1 MKKPHPPAQK
11 SISGILRASYIFMLC
26 LFVVP
31 VAYTFISFVVT
42 SARYD
47 RIITNIGRASRVNQV
62 VKSDV
67 ASELWNVIAGNKA
80 FKDGLQYKII
90 ARVERDIMDIG
101 ARADPTRGVNYLEV
115 AARAMHTLKS
125 YVNRLGEQIER
136 GASVAENEA
145 LLDEIRDVSLVASEV
160 LQDFIDAE
168 IVCANEVN
176 RDIKR
181 YYSVL
186 TAVLAAIIL
195 AFIAALARTAKT
207 VSEAISRPI
216 RDMELLSSEI
226 ASGDFSARVRVPR
239 IEELDTLAGNLNV
252 MAERLEGLIKENI
265 REQQNLK
272 KAEMRTLQAQIT
284 PHFLYNTFDSIIWL
298 AESGDTARVIEIT
311 RAFSEFFRISLSRG
325 KDWITAEQE
334 LAHIRHYLTI
344 QKIRYS
350 DIMDYTVEADPAVS
364 PCMVLKLTL
373 QPLVENAIYHGIKN
387 KRGRGRIRVTARI
400 ESGRDANLLNEENA
414 GRQERRVRF
423 CIEDDGIG
431 FADEKLREV
440 REELSASKS
449 ADELSA
455 AYGLY
460 NVNTRLKLYYGE
472 GTGLNIESE
481 FGKGTRV
488 WFCVPFIASEKE
500 LALRN

>member
-1 MKKPHPPAQK
+1 MKKASFLEQK

-26 LFVVP
+26 LFVIP
-31 VAYTFISFVVT
+31 VFYTFISFMVT
-42 SARYD
+42 SSRYD

-62 VKSDV
+62 VKSEV

-80 FKDGLQYKII
+80 FKDGSQYQILS
-90 ARVERDIMDIG
+90 RVENEIMDIN
-101 ARADPTRGVNYLEV
+101 AHADPTRGVNYLEV
-115 AARAMHTLKS
+115 AARAMHTLKN
-125 YVNRLGEQIER
+125 YVDRLGDQIES
-136 GASVAENEA
+136 GAPVAENEA
-145 LLDEIRDVSLVASEV
+145 LLDEIRAVSQVASEV
-160 LQDFIDAE
+160 LQDFINAE
-168 IVCANEVN
+168 IAQADEVN

-181 YYSVL
+181 YYAIL
-186 TAVLAAIIL
+186 TGILVAIIL
-195 AFIAALARTAKT
+195 AFVAAFARTLKS
-207 VSEAISRPI
+207 VPESISRPI

-226 ASGDFSARVRVPR
+226 ASGDFSARVQVPR
-239 IEELDTLAGNLNV
+239 IEELDTLAANLNV
-252 MAERLEGLIKENI
+252 MAERLEGLIQENI

-272 KAEMRTLQAQIT
+272 KAEMKTLQAQIT

-350 DIMDYTVEADPAVS
+350 DIMDYSVEADADVAT
-364 PCMVLKLTL
+364 CMVLKLTL

-387 KRGRGRIRVTARI
+387 KRGMGHIKVTAQI
-400 ESGRDANLLNEENA
+400 EGRQDINLQDEGDA
-414 GRQERRVRF
+414 GRNERRVRF
-423 CIEDDGIG
+423 CIEDNGIG
-431 FADEKLREV
+431 FTKEKLKDV
-440 REELSASKS
+440 RDELFANKS

-455 AYGLY
+455 VYGLY

-472 GTGLNIESE
+472 AVSLNIESE
-481 FGKGTRV
+481 FGRGTRV
-488 WFCVPFIASEKE
+488 WFCVPFIAS
-500 LALRN
+500 